1 MKKITLPRNEN
12 PEVFSPR
19 SALEAVLR
27 DGARKLLQEAIE
39 NEVSEY
45 IDKFKELKDEKS
57 RRIVTRNGHLPARDI
72 QTGIGPIN
80 VRQPRVRDK
89 LRPMAFSSAILPRY
103 KRRTASLEQLIPEL
117 YLRGISTNNF
127 PEA

>member
-39 NEVSEY
+39 NEVSDLQGVQTVKAEIESKKVVITFETPADEQKIKDLLAEINY
-45 IDKFKELKDEKS
+45 PVEEL
-57 RRIVTRNGHLPARDI
+57 I
-72 QTGIGPIN
+72 Q
-80 VRQPRVRDK
+80 
-89 LRPMAFSSAILPRY
+89 L
-103 KRRTASLEQLIPEL
+103 
-117 YLRGISTNNF
+117 
-127 PEA
+127 